1 LNSLIKNNIYVNNN
15 IMVYTLL
22 HKKGIIIDKEPNIS
36 DIYYSNDYDK
46 YFFIIKSIFDININL
61 FIIIENINSNLIE
74 KINKEFII
82 YDNIVDDT
90 ILLNDS
96 TDLIY
101 NYDGK
106 RIFLLNTKNIFNSNN
121 SIMPYGILH

>member
-1 LNSLIKNNIYVNNN
+1 
-15 IMVYTLL
+15 MVYTLL
-22 HKKGIIIDKEPNIS
+22 HKKGIIIDNDPNIS
-36 DIYYSNDYDK
+36 DIYYSNKYDK
-46 YFFIIKSIFDININL
+46 YFFIIKSIFNININL
-61 FIIIENINSNLIE
+61 FIVIENINSNFIE

-82 YDNIVDDT
+82 YDNIVEDT

-96 TDLIY
+96 IDLIY

-106 RIFLLNTKNIFNSNN
+106 RIFLLNINNNFNFNKNTNN

>member
-1 LNSLIKNNIYVNNN
+1 
-15 IMVYTLL
+15 MVYTLL
-22 HKKGIIIDKEPNIS
+22 HKKGIIIDKQPNIS
-36 DIYYSNDYDK
+36 DIYYSIEYDK
-46 YFFIIKSIFDININL
+46 YFFIINSIFDININL
-61 FIIIENINSNLIE
+61 FIIIENINSNFIE

-82 YDNIVDDT
+82 YDNIVDDNNVDDT

-96 TDLIY
+96 IDLIY

-106 RIFLLNTKNIFNSNN
+106 RIFLLNINNNFNFNKNTNN

>member
-1 LNSLIKNNIYVNNN
+1 
-15 IMVYTLL
+15 MVYKLL
-22 HKKGIIIDKEPNIS
+22 HKKGIIIDNEPNIS

-61 FIIIENINSNLIE
+61 FIIIENINNNLIE

-96 TDLIY
+96 IDLIY

-106 RIFLLNTKNIFNSNN
+106 RIFLLNINKNNSN
-121 SIMPYGILH
+121 SILPYGILH

>member
-1 LNSLIKNNIYVNNN
+1 
-15 IMVYTLL
+15 MVYTLL

-36 DIYYSNDYDK
+36 DIYYSSDYDK

-61 FIIIENINSNLIE
+61 FIIIENINSNFIE
-74 KINKEFII
+74 KINKEFFI
-82 YDNIVDDT
+82 YDNNVDDNNLDDT

-106 RIFLLNTKNIFNSNN
+106 RIFLLNTKNIFNKNIN
-121 SIMPYGILH
+121 TSILPYCV

>member
-1 LNSLIKNNIYVNNN
+1 
-15 IMVYTLL
+15 MVYTLL
-22 HKKGIIIDKEPNIS
+22 YKKGIIIDKEPNIS
-36 DIYYSNDYDK
+36 DIYYSNEYDK

-61 FIIIENINSNLIE
+61 FIIIENINSNFIE

-90 ILLNDS
+90 ILLNNS
-96 TDLIY
+96 NDLIY

-106 RIFLLNTKNIFNSNN
+106 RIFLLNTKNTFNKNTNN
-121 SIMPYGILH
+121 SILPYGILH

>member
-1 LNSLIKNNIYVNNN
+1 
-15 IMVYTLL
+15 MVYTLL
-22 HKKGIIIDKEPNIS
+22 HKKGIIIDNEPNIS

-61 FIIIENINSNLIE
+61 FIIIENINNNLIE

-82 YDNIVDDT
+82 YDTIVDDT

-106 RIFLLNTKNIFNSNN
+106 RFFLLNIIKNNNNLNKNTNN
-121 SIMPYGILH
+121 SILPYGILH

>member
-1 LNSLIKNNIYVNNN
+1 
-15 IMVYTLL
+15 MVYTLL
-22 HKKGIIIDKEPNIS
+22 CKKGIIIDKEPNIS
-36 DIYYSNDYDK
+36 DIYYSNEYDK

-61 FIIIENINSNLIE
+61 FIIIENINNNFIE

-82 YDNIVDDT
+82 YDNTVEDT

-96 TDLIY
+96 LDIIC

-106 RIFLLNTKNIFNSNN
+106 RIFLLNNKIFNTNN
-121 SIMPYGILH
+121 FNTNNNIMPYGILH

>member
-1 LNSLIKNNIYVNNN
+1 
-15 IMVYTLL
+15 MVYTLL

-36 DIYYSNDYDK
+36 DIYYSSEHDK

-61 FIIIENINSNLIE
+61 FIIIENINSNFIE

-82 YDNIVDDT
+82 YDNIVEDT

-96 TDLIY
+96 IDLIY

-106 RIFLLNTKNIFNSNN
+106 RIFLLNDNIFNSKKKININN
-121 SIMPYGILH
+121 SIMPFGVLH

>member
-1 LNSLIKNNIYVNNN
+1 
-15 IMVYTLL
+15 MVYTLL
-22 HKKGIIIDKEPNIS
+22 HKKGIIINKEPNIS
-36 DIYYSNDYDK
+36 DIYYSSEHDK

-61 FIIIENINSNLIE
+61 FIIIENINSNFIE

-82 YDNIVDDT
+82 YDNIIDDT

-96 TDLIY
+96 IDLIY

-106 RIFLLNTKNIFNSNN
+106 RIFLLNINNNFNKKINN
-121 SIMPYGILH
+121 NTNNLILPYGILH

>member
-1 LNSLIKNNIYVNNN
+1 
-15 IMVYTLL
+15 MVYTLL
-22 HKKGIIIDKEPNIS
+22 HKKGIIIDNEPNIS

-82 YDNIVDDT
+82 YDNIVDDNNLDDS
-90 ILLNDS
+90 IYLNG
-96 TDLIY
+96 TNDLIY

-106 RIFLLNTKNIFNSNN
+106 RIFLLNINNNNNNNFNINN
-121 SIMPYGILH
+121 SILPYGILH

>member
-1 LNSLIKNNIYVNNN
+1 
-15 IMVYTLL
+15 MVYTLL
-22 HKKGIIIDKEPNIS
+22 HKKGLIIDKEPNIS
-36 DIYYSNDYDK
+36 DIYYSNEYDK

-61 FIIIENINSNLIE
+61 FIIIENINNNFIE

-106 RIFLLNTKNIFNSNN
+106 RNYLLNYKNNINKNINN
-121 SIMPYGILH
+121 SILPYGILH